1 MQKARKTSEHD
12 FRFSEEVIP
21 LQGFHT
27 SEALKTEIGQ
37 RIDNRRSGNWDLVQL
52 NSRGPFLYLV
62 FKQKV

>member
-1 MQKARKTSEHD
+1 MQKASKTRNID

-27 SEALKTEIGQ
+27 SEALKTEIGH
-37 RIDNRRSGNWDLVQL
+37 RIDSRRSGNWDFVQL